1 MKLITDNLSLFSDS
15 DGYLE
20 RLPTNTLSHNYR
32 IQRWA
37 NFIAGYSIE
46 FVEACLSDQEPSENV
61 VLDPFLGCGTTLVAA
76 KNMGFHGIGYEAH
89 PIFYTLA
96 QAKLKNYAR
105 YDISEIAH
113 KLLTETVPITWSMD
127 AQKFIAKMYSE
138 ANREAI
144 SRAATAVNSTPA
156 SYKPYAVAL
165 FLKACEMA
173 CQAQTDGIYKAPDS
187 KKNSISFQSAV
198 ELAVSLFKED
208 IESDWYT
215 THWVNQPIPHC
226 HLKSAESMAE
236 LENNSIGICITSP
249 PYLNNFDFAEMTRLH
264 LYLLGWADS
273 WKNIT
278 QLVRKNLITNTADIP
293 IIALTTSV
301 ALNERPKIEAHG
313 FDGLLAK
320 PINISELLSELSHY
334 LKYTKKAVADAPQV
348 TTTAVDN
355 TLNPEEIADL
365 PALRNELQQEM
376 IPLWKKA
383 NIIMEMDIV
392 AKLAEKMVGLGN
404 EYNIPIF
411 IHYGEPLLESTQI
424 FDIAYIQ
431 KALKEFPVLVKPLIG
446 NME

>member
-1 MKLITDNLSLFSDS
+1 MCVTSVILFKILDMKLSTETLSLFSDS
-15 DGYLE
+15 DGYPE

-46 FVEACLSDQEPSENV
+46 FIEACLSDKESSENV

-76 KNMGFHGIGYEAH
+76 RNLGFNGVGYEVH

-105 YDISEIAH
+105 DNTSEIAH
-113 KLLTETVPITWSMD
+113 QLLTETVPIKWSRD

-138 ANREAI
+138 SNIEAI
-144 SRAATAVNSTPA
+144 SRAATAVNLTPA
-156 SYKPYAVAL
+156 ISKPLAVAM

-173 CQAQTDGIYKAPDS
+173 CEAQTDGIYKAPDS

-198 ELAVSLFKED
+198 ELAVCLFKED
-208 IESDWYT
+208 IESDWYK
-215 THWVNQPIPHC
+215 THWVNQPIPDC

-278 QLVRKNLITNTADIP
+278 QLVRKSLITNTTTALQHKKTHEFQTQKRNSLPFNLREELVLIVDELSEQKKHRAGKKDYDFLVYPYYSQIQLVLQEVFRVLKYGGQVHWVVGDAALYGIHLKTHQHTKTIMETIGFSEVTINFIRKRGHRWVLSKREGAKEGLGEYH
-293 IIALTTSV
+293 IIAYKS
-301 ALNERPKIEAHG
+301 
-313 FDGLLAK
+313 
-320 PINISELLSELSHY
+320 
-334 LKYTKKAVADAPQV
+334 
-348 TTTAVDN
+348 
-355 TLNPEEIADL
+355 
-365 PALRNELQQEM
+365 
-376 IPLWKKA
+376 
-383 NIIMEMDIV
+383 
-392 AKLAEKMVGLGN
+392 
-404 EYNIPIF
+404 
-411 IHYGEPLLESTQI
+411 
-424 FDIAYIQ
+424 
-431 KALKEFPVLVKPLIG
+431 
-446 NME
+446 